1 MASKIDFSTLT
12 LNEEEAR
19 SLSEVIQEITYARPE
34 LSDVHAIQTGVTMDK
49 YIPLLGQFGLVGK
62 VDPGSC
68 STNTET
74 SQIPTS
80 EKQWSPKLI
89 SYRMAHCQ
97 DDLPD
102 LLKFW
107 EKSRKALGT
116 WEDVDNEMLAFIT
129 DRVVDANIQ
138 AQLRIADF
146 ADTSEDVV
154 GSGGNLT
161 AGTTTAYFTMID
173 GLWAQIFADQAGDE
187 NIYRHEISE
196 NGEASKAAQ
205 SALASS
211 AALDAFRAMYNNIDP
226 RAFDGNLEF
235 QITRSMFN
243 NWQDYLEDKSLNF
256 TLERAEDGSNKW
268 NYRGIPI
275 KVRKDWDRIIQTY
288 FDKGDT
294 YYLPHRAILVDKNNI
309 PVGTSDEESLT
320 SFDAFYD
327 KKDKT
332 HYIDVAFKLDVKILQ
347 EELMAVAY

>member
-19 SLSEVIQEITYARPE
+19 AISEVVMETTFARPE
-34 LSDVHAIQTGVTMDK
+34 LSEVHGIQTGVTMDK
-49 YIPLLGQFGLVGK
+49 YIPLLGQFGLVGQ

-68 STNTET
+68 STNSET

-116 WEDVDNEMLAFIT
+116 WEDVDNEMMAFIT
-129 DRVVDANIQ
+129 DRVVEANIQ

-173 GLWAQIFADQAGDE
+173 GLWSQIFADQAGDE
-187 NIYRHEISE
+187 DIYRHEISE
-196 NGEASKAAQ
+196 NGEASKVAQ
-205 SALASS
+205 AALADS
-211 AALDAFRAMYNNIDP
+211 AALDA
-226 RAFDGNLEF
+226 
-235 QITRSMFN
+235 
-243 NWQDYLEDKSLNF
+243 
-256 TLERAEDGSNKW
+256 
-268 NYRGIPI
+268 
-275 KVRKDWDRIIQTY
+275 
-288 FDKGDT
+288 
-294 YYLPHRAILVDKNNI
+294 
-309 PVGTSDEESLT
+309 
-320 SFDAFYD
+320 
-327 KKDKT
+327 
-332 HYIDVAFKLDVKILQ
+332 
-347 EELMAVAY
+347 